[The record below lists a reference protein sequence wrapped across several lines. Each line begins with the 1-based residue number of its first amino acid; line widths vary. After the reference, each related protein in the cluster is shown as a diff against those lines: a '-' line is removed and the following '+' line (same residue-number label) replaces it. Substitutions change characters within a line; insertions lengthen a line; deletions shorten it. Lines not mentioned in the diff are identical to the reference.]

1 MGHSQAGKTQ
11 SHDRI
16 VKIAAKR
23 FREAGLDGLAIAD
36 LMQEAGLTHGAF
48 YKHFTSRDDLVLQ
61 GLAAALADRQFYPV
75 PKDSIGLSF
84 AEIVKGYLSEKHRA
98 APGIGC
104 AVAALVN
111 DLGRANGDA
120 KDLYTAHVRHR
131 IENTA
136 ARSSGADAKKKRKQA
151 IVAVSAMAGALG
163 LARAVSDKRLS
174 DEILRTV
181 REYLLEAFSPAS

>member
-16 VKIAAKR
+16 VKTAAKR
-23 FREAGLDGLAIAD
+23 FRESGLDGLAIAD

-75 PKDSIGLSF
+75 PKNPLGLSF
-84 AEIVKGYLSEKHRA
+84 AEIVTGYLNEKHRD

-111 DLGRANGDA
+111 DLGRANGGA
-120 KDLYTAHVRHR
+120 KDLYTAHVRSR

-136 ARSSGADAKKKRKQA
+136 ARSGGADAKRKRKQA

-174 DEILRTV
+174 DEIMRTV
-181 REYLLEAFSPAS
+181 REHLLEAFSPAS